1 MILGRA
7 YNTWTS
13 CLTLGTLPGLLQN
26 GKHRYD
32 SGNKDWSFYFLKP
45 DLEEW
50 TLLSPISS
58 ISPHKEAHVSLFH
71 PLTMREHYKSLS
83 LLVKSMYHHI
93 IVLTKFHWN
102 SLFGSWETIWKPASQ
117 EPARRPYQRGRHCTS
132 QRLCSWEVFPHVGRS
147 HFLLRNPLVSI
158 FMGLLQNGW
167 FTQFTLENPLLKWM
181 I

>member
-26 GKHRYD
+26 GQHRYD

-45 DLEEW
+45 NLEEW

-71 PLTMREHYKSLS
+71 PLTISLS

-93 IVLTKFHWN
+93 FVLTKFHWN
-102 SLFGSWETIWKPASQ
+102 TLFGCWETIYMKTSFKRTRQASIPERSTLHQPAPMQLGSLSTRGPVAFFV
-117 EPARRPYQRGRHCTS
+117 EKSMSFHFYGVTSKMDFSAFDFSAVWQR
-132 QRLCSWEVFPHVGRS
+132 
-147 HFLLRNPLVSI
+147 
-158 FMGLLQNGW
+158 
-167 FTQFTLENPLLKWM
+167 
-181 I
+181 